1 MPTGAPGPSFD
12 RVNTSSDRF
21 EVVIA
26 GAGVAALETMMALR
40 SLAGPRVAITLVA
53 PEDEFVYRPLAVAAP
68 FGLES
73 VPSYPLGRIAADFGA
88 THLHDRLSWVGPG
101 GQRVFLESGDEL
113 GYDALVVAL
122 GARAVP
128 AWPFVPT
135 FRGPLDVQMARGLVK
150 QVGDR
155 ELESIAFVVP
165 SGITW
170 ALPIYELAL
179 QLAATSQT
187 PLDIALYT
195 PEMSPLAVLGEESS
209 GEVAQLLEDAGIR
222 LHARAVA
229 EVTPDG
235 EVIVGGEG
243 RRFDRV
249 VALPRLEGPAPRG
262 LPCDDDGF
270 LPVDRFGM
278 VHHVQHVYAAGD
290 GTNYPIKQGGLAT
303 QQADAVAEVVAKR
316 AGARVDPRP
325 VRPIL
330 RTRLLANGA
339 SRYLRTDL
347 HARDGG
353 VSESSDA
360 PLWWPDDKIAGTY
373 LSPYLAT
380 VR

>member
-1 MPTGAPGPSFD
+1 
-12 RVNTSSDRF
+12 V
-21 EVVIA
+21 
-26 GAGVAALETMMALR
+26 
-40 SLAGPRVAITLVA
+40 
-53 PEDEFVYRPLAVAAP
+53 
-68 FGLES
+68 
-73 VPSYPLGRIAADFGA
+73 
-88 THLHDRLSWVGPG
+88 
-101 GQRVFLESGDEL
+101 
-113 GYDALVVAL
+113 
-122 GARAVP
+122 
-128 AWPFVPT
+128 
-135 FRGPLDVQMARGLVK
+135 
-150 QVGDR
+150 
-155 ELESIAFVVP
+155 
-165 SGITW
+165 
-170 ALPIYELAL
+170 
-179 QLAATSQT
+179 
-187 PLDIALYT
+187 LYT
-195 PEMSPLAVLGEESS
+195 SETSPLAAFGEESS
-209 GEVAQLLEDAGIR
+209 GEVAQSLEDAGIR
-222 LHARAVA
+222 IHARAVA

-235 EVIVGGEG
+235 DVIVGGEG

-290 GTNYPIKQGGLAT
+290 GTDYPIKQGGLAT

-330 RTRLLANGA
+330 RAHLIANGS

-353 VSESSDA
+353 VSESSPA